1 MVVSETFYDIPKLL
15 AAAIEAAIATTIG
28 GPLVRVCVVPG
39 AIAWDDCD
47 CGALYVS
54 VNKWFLSETFPL
66 NAQGA
71 DPRTTP
77 CELPWLVGDIVI
89 QIMRCAPQPEGRTVI
104 APTCAALEASAKIV
118 AVDAYTVLMTT
129 LSTLCGLKD
138 DDVIIDFSLGEQT
151 ASGPEGACVG
161 SEIHA
166 FVAIPR

>member
-15 AAAIEAAIATTIG
+15 AASIEAAITLTVG
-28 GPLVRVCVVPG
+28 GPLNRVCVVPG
-39 AIAWDDCD
+39 AIAWDECD

-54 VNKWFLSETFPL
+54 VNKWFLSETFPY

-71 DPRTTP
+71 DTRTTP

-89 QIMRCAPQPEGRTVI
+89 QIMRCAPQPIGHAL
-104 APTCAALEASAKIV
+104 APTCTALEVASRIV
-118 AVDAYTVLMTT
+118 AVDAYTVMTTT

-138 DDVIIDFSLGEQT
+138 DDIIIDFSLGEQT